1 MTGSMEEVRQIGYT
15 ILQEQRLPEHVTLS
29 ILIPT
34 YKRGRLLE
42 ESLYSILEQTRLV
55 PEIEVIVLSNDP
67 DDDLQE
73 LKNKFRA
80 YNFTIIRNDENL
92 GMCGNINKC
101 ALVGSGE
108 YLAYL
113 HDDDLVTKE
122 YVEKML
128 RVIKK
133 RPELDCIIPVRY
145 VLNGNSKWGEAMQK
159 KIRFKHALSSCM
171 LLKYVNRSKFY
182 NFDIEDIY
190 KTGRNCFNAPT
201 CGTVFKRKSLLDA
214 GGFDSNWIWAF
225 DLSFYSEFCKKYK
238 VALYKEPLGVYR
250 MVESASNEDKVQL
263 EFFKAQKTVMDRN
276 KDLCLV
282 NKYYY
287 EYLHLFYMGLS
298 HGARKLIDRTF
309 GEIMNKWS
317 PLKYF
322 ILRVRTQ
329 LYYYSSGIEAERYG
343 MGQWYKEKEE
353 ISKS

>member
-1 MTGSMEEVRQIGYT
+1 MTGSLEEVRQVGYT
-15 ILQEQRLPEHVTLS
+15 ILQEQTPSACIKLS

-34 YKRGRLLE
+34 YKRGKLLE
-42 ESLYSILEQTRLV
+42 ESLYSILKQTRFV
-55 PEIEVIVLSNDP
+55 PQVEVIVLSNDS
-67 DDDLQE
+67 DDDMQE
-73 LKNKFRA
+73 IRNNLKN
-80 YNFTIIRNDENL
+80 YEFTIIRNNKNL

-108 YLAYL
+108 YIAYL
-113 HDDDLVTKE
+113 HDDDLVTKN

-128 RVIKK
+128 GAIKS

-145 VLNGNSKWGEAMQK
+145 VLNGNSEWGKAMQK
-159 KIRFKHALSSCM
+159 KINFKHALSSCM
-171 LLKYVNRSKFY
+171 FLKYVHLSKFY
-182 NFDIEDIY
+182 DFDIEDIY
-190 KTGRNCFNAPT
+190 KSGRNCFNAPT
-201 CGTVFKRKSLLDA
+201 CGTVFKRESLVEA

-263 EFFKAQKTVMDRN
+263 EFFKAQKTVMDKN
-276 KDLCLV
+276 KDLYLV

-298 HGARKLIDRTF
+298 CGARKLIDQTF

-317 PLKYF
+317 PIRYF
-322 ILRVRTQ
+322 ILRVKTQ
-329 LYYYSSGIEAERYG
+329 FFYYTSGIEVERYG
-343 MGQWYKEKEE
+343 MGQWYKERD
-353 ISKS
+353 